1 MAINC
6 DYIEVDFSKFDKA
19 IFQIEEY
26 ISLLEKKTAN
36 AQEQV
41 DILLQSC
48 QGPDLAL
55 FKSKWDEA
63 NGAGSTYMELVRALK
78 SYLAF
83 LKFAKSQYKAVQSKA
98 ISRSGGL

>member
-1 MAINC
+1 MTNC
-6 DYIEVDFSKFDKA
+6 YIEVDFSKFDNA
-19 IFQIEEY
+19 ILQIDEY

-36 AQEQV
+36 AQEKV

-55 FKSKWDEA
+55 FKSKWDET

-78 SYLAF
+78 SYVSF
-83 LKFAKSQYKAVQSKA
+83 LKYVKMQYKNMQSRA
-98 ISRSGGL
+98 INRADSL